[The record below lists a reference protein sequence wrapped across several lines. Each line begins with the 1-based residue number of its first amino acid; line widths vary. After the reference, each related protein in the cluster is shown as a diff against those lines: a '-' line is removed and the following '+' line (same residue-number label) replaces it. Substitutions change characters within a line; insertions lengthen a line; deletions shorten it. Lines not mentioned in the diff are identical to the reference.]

1 MIPLI
6 LLILTDSHDFVL
18 TKNMQATNLKNERFL
33 RGRVQMVARL
43 FETADS
49 LQDLCDIQL
58 RCNFCGRFR
67 AVFE

>member
-6 LLILTDSHDFVL
+6 LLILTDSHGFVL

-33 RGRVQMVARL
+33 RGSVQMVAHL
-43 FETADS
+43 FEAADS
-49 LQDLCDIQL
+49 LQDLCDIQS
-58 RCNFCGRFR
+58 RCNVCGRFR